1 MKDEIKGNGFVM
13 RPSPLP
19 KKRTAIEYARAWL
32 TGELEKN
39 VLEYGLPALN
49 DVMAV
54 LHAEPQLLNSFVKH
68 DVDVRLYHD
77 FPILEQVKDGYDV
90 SYTDRGR
97 RMDTVH
103 FSDVWPALVLYWQY
117 RGLQ

>member
-13 RPSPLP
+13 RPSPEP
-19 KKRTAIEYARAWL
+19 KKRTSIEYARAWL

-68 DVDVRLYHD
+68 DVDVLGQSHFNSTGLAAGRLH
-77 FPILEQVKDGYDV
+77 PTRL
-90 SYTDRGR
+90 
-97 RMDTVH
+97 
-103 FSDVWPALVLYWQY
+103 
-117 RGLQ
+117 